1 MKYSFCSIT
10 FLSLLE
16 MTFQNTTDQVMRLLT
31 KGNRERTQ
39 EPTKVKQFI
48 DLFIVFDNTK
58 SSKQIHKHS
67 RAFCYVYTIA

>member
-39 EPTKVKQFI
+39 EPTKVKQNY
-48 DLFIVFDNTK
+48 FIVFDNTK

-67 RAFCYVYTIA
+67 RAFCSVYTIA

>member
-39 EPTKVKQFI
+39 EPTKVKQNYFI
-48 DLFIVFDNTK
+48 LFENTK
-58 SSKQIHKHS
+58 SSKQIHNYS
-67 RAFCYVYTIA
+67 RAFCYVYAIA

>member
-39 EPTKVKQFI
+39 EPTKVKQNHFI
-48 DLFIVFDNTK
+48 LFDNTK
-58 SSKQIHKHS
+58 SSKQIRKHS
-67 RAFCYVYTIA
+67 RTFCYVYTIA